1 MAETVLQDRKTLARK
16 LYSLGGRLHDLWIV
30 LAWGALLAALFLDI
44 FYNRSC
50 YQFVVI
56 QDVNAPCIE
65 MFDWIRVFLIAVG
78 GGILISDERVAV
90 LGFLLA
96 HVVSTGIFLVA
107 LTLPPVLAGADVA
120 VTSLV
125 LSQSAI
131 LAFNYQFPFSIFF
144 SFIGT
149 FIGLYIGSKI
159 PEEQEESHWG
169 EQEPLEGSHV

>member
-16 LYSLGGRLHDLWIV
+16 LYSLVGRLHDLWIV
-30 LAWGALLAALFLDI
+30 LAWGGLLATLFLNI

-50 YQFVVI
+50 YQFLVI

-65 MFDWIRVFLIAVG
+65 MFDWILVFLIAVG
-78 GGILISDERVAV
+78 AGVLISDERVAV

-96 HVVSTGIFLVA
+96 HSVATGVFVVA
-107 LTLPPVLAGADVA
+107 LILPPVLAGADEA

-125 LSQSAI
+125 LSQSVV

-159 PEEQEESHWG
+159 PEEQEESQWG
-169 EQEPLEGSHV
+169 EQGPRQ